1 MPWVI
6 HVYTDSHLDD
16 TVEREREREREDMVI
31 LGQWQR
37 AVHAFP
43 TEYPLTVGEDS
54 RGGKCCLPL
63 PMADKGEEP
72 RPEKN

>member
-1 MPWVI
+1 MG
-6 HVYTDSHLDD
+6 D
-16 TVEREREREREDMVI
+16 TCLYRQPSGRHGREREGEREREDMVI